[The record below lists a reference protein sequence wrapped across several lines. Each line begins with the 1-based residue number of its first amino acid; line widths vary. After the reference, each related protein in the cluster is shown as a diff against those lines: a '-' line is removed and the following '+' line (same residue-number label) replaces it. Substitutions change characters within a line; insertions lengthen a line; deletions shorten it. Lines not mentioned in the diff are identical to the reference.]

1 MKTRKEIE
9 SKMLDIEIEYNKNTA
24 WLHSGLITWNE
35 WDMNA
40 TNLYNEYRSLK
51 LKLNELSK

>member
-1 MKTRKEIE
+1 MNDRKEIE
-9 SKMLDIEIEYNKNTA
+9 SKMLEIEIEYNKNTA
-24 WLHSGLITWNE
+24 WLDGGLITWNE

-40 TNLYNEYRSLK
+40 TNLYNEYRSLE

>member
-1 MKTRKEIE
+1 MK
-9 SKMLDIEIEYNKNTA
+9 IEYNKNTA
-24 WLHSGLITWNE
+24 WLHGGLITWNE

-40 TNLYNEYRSLK
+40 TNLYNEYRSLE

>member
-1 MKTRKEIE
+1 MNDRKEIE
-9 SKMLDIEIEYNKNTA
+9 SKMLEIEIEYNKNT
-24 WLHSGLITWNE
+24 WMLHGGLITWNE

-40 TNLYNEYRSLK
+40 TNLYNEYRSLE